1 MCCMC
6 FCQDNDNGRVAEV
19 ADQED
24 QGVRL
29 VVCNMVMLY
38 VLTVLY
44 VFLAGQ

>member
-1 MCCMC
+1 MC

-19 ADQED
+19 TDQED
-24 QGVRL
+24 EGVCL

>member
-1 MCCMC
+1 MC
-6 FCQDNDNGRVAEV
+6 FCQDNDYGRAAEV

-24 QGVRL
+24 EGVCL

>member
-1 MCCMC
+1 MC
-6 FCQDNDNGRVAEV
+6 FGQDNDNGRVAEV

-24 QGVRL
+24 EGGRL

-44 VFLAGQ
+44 VFLPGQ